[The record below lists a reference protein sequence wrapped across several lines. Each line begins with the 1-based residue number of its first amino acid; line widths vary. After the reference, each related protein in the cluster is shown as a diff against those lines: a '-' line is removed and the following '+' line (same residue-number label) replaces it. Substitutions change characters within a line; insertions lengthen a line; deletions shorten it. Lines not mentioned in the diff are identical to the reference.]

1 MALPPLDKSQQVA
14 ETSARKRAL
23 ANNSLP
29 TSLEDFV
36 TLNPN
41 ATSEDIQQ
49 YQNLAGIQQ
58 FNKNAIAGATQKLNN
73 LRDTRTVGEIAGDGL
88 NTFMQ
93 GGVALAETLYGLGEY
108 ASKNNFLSAAY
119 NNAQR
124 LRNGEQAD
132 TLPTLDEV
140 TGGASRFFNQARD
153 YWDAQLQSDNS
164 ARAQANIEQK
174 QQEYRAKVK
183 NPDNSWWQS
192 VKNESGAVA
201 NTVKAYLENP
211 SQILEE
217 SLEEIPQLLLGGGL
231 GRQSVKLLTR
241 GMDKDAAAKYL
252 ASDAGKKAV
261 DRVATS
267 AGVGTAAAS
276 EASANAVQTKAEVLE
291 LSEKDL
297 KEGSP
302 YYNELRASGLNHEE
316 AAMRVS
322 DRAFDVVFGLTI
334 PTAGIASKITGAA
347 KLEGTLFIPKSKL
360 AGAVKKQL
368 SAAVIEGTEEALQGG
383 TGQAIQNLGT
393 KLSAN
398 ENQKITEGIG
408 EAIGQGTVVGAGT
421 GLGVT
426 VLATA
431 PEVLEG
437 TGDLS
442 KAVAKEGNKV
452 ARKVAKTVETAT
464 APTEVKE
471 AIRTKDASKIT
482 DETSENYNP
491 INAVDVLIRP
501 DFIPVQ
507 DTENNETEEDYLVR
521 VKAYADELEKHQR
534 NALKQVVALSQ
545 EDPEAAAEPLK
556 RYKQLAQY
564 STGIV
569 QKIRSGQVDKAFDN
583 LKTEPTDVNAKN
595 EVLGSMADGIFSNIS
610 QEQAEEVLTNP
621 NLTEQERVQVESYIS
636 LKKAEGVL
644 NRGGKAGQVSQ
655 EILKGSKGAIGL
667 NDYTRMVTQD
677 VRNNDVESARTTLK
691 QLNGFVKSQV
701 AKAKQFN
708 EAFRTAVETGEEQ
721 KITVNNREYSIT
733 DKSNNTGFIDRVN
746 EDTTAVV
753 DTYNSLKSLAT
764 AQFTNDTEVTATAQE
779 EVAAPVEVRNENN
792 EVAQTLFEFFTQTSP
807 EDLSDEEI
815 NAFLDDEIELDEDAL
830 TEDQE
835 KLLDTAIEAITTE
848 ATKRNLISDT
858 DPNSGYGLIKSVEKQ
873 AEQLAWEVDLK
884 EKEIEKAKKDLQKGN
899 TTVDALKELEQ
910 EKVQLTQELEQA
922 DTSLKNA
929 KESYPTAARKINE
942 EKRAN
947 NNQGLGKQ
955 FKGTE
960 SKAETD
966 KINENFNKSVSEM
979 SDEELSKGLFRRQK
993 LVEDTSDELSP
1004 RALQNINNEIE
1015 SIKREITSRTSS
1027 TETTT
1032 NEEASTE
1039 TSDTTKETAASDTTE
1054 KPNLKETL
1062 IKEVKGL
1069 SKYEQKAG
1077 DYDTTKIISRILRSI
1092 ISDLDNGVSPQES
1105 LSNNASNLSKEE
1117 RNVLEQVISD
1127 VNNATG
1133 LALSIP
1139 ADAEASSSRTYDTG
1153 SGLEVDEVSFINNKT
1168 DNNRVADLFKANKNT
1183 PFALTEDV
1191 LEAASEVLED
1201 FNVTQDNVN
1210 AMTKFKN
1217 LVMQGIDSIVG
1228 FKPKEYAHL
1237 NYLQLFTS
1245 EGAESYAEGLDE
1257 NFKNALAIA
1266 GLKWVKERG
1275 EESQKRTIDDIA
1287 ALTGMSKEAV
1297 NSNNEVLQHYI
1308 DTGIPSSVVA
1318 DNLGR
1323 YVVKMLKLSPKKNAE
1338 YNAMN
1343 KLERSIG
1350 SALLLG
1356 LAKSGIVEFGEK
1368 KGTYNSLGE
1377 FNAKETFRYVK
1388 LVNNNYGRRA
1398 TQLATQTGDL
1408 IDALSEKDREV
1419 SFPSFEA
1426 PTNEDLPT
1434 TVNKSQQKLS
1444 KAQTKALRK
1453 YSKRAWNID
1462 TDNVTI
1468 FKLLGVDSLKQM
1480 LGYDSSVG
1488 NSNQP
1493 SRVLHARRVAGTR
1506 GRNNQIERSIDNFI
1520 AFLDHL
1526 ENNGQGENQDFY
1538 FDHEFDSNNRMR
1550 MTNKTVNVQGDKLH
1564 RHMIK
1569 MKGWDYTVNDKKS
1582 RDMFKLA
1589 LGQALDVKIDKL
1601 TTHTAIKKVDA
1612 ILNGEGKQGA
1622 IFVDA
1627 VDALTRMLNGRSEL
1641 DGTLDDDRESVLRAV
1656 AEFGEKTHTLAGLIA
1671 ATKYS
1676 PTEAFTSTLPVEI
1689 DGVTNGTALALLQF
1703 APRNVG
1709 AKFNEWLKKVGI
1721 FTNNT
1726 ISYGLARE
1734 SGEVAHDNYETL
1746 SIAIQKSLM
1755 WLARQTTDVAD
1766 ADTNDVIS
1774 LADIKKIRM
1783 IGNILAKSY
1792 GHLAGTDVNDASK
1805 RKLDLFG
1812 IVRDVA
1818 KNPVM
1823 IGNYGAGNNK
1833 IISEFLAEVEDSV
1846 YTNLEKAVSRRS
1858 EDEIALIRADLE
1870 AVLEEKVNL
1879 NINNALRW
1887 QMTPAQLNK
1896 FKASVNATFGHAMEE
1911 ALQSEFEE
1919 IQEVRNRFNHLISAA
1934 NAYYR
1939 NAWDFEYQKAIDEKG
1954 IFTVE
1959 DQRNVEKKL
1968 NKFLPRINHV
1978 QSLEGD
1984 GRATEIQ
1991 LLSNESREN
2000 KRAENRI
2007 EIPLK
2012 GNLNNGSAKLGK
2024 VFNAFADVINYGSL
2038 GAKPT
2043 VNGIQSTDSGIMMQ
2057 ILQDDVEAL
2066 NIYDA
2071 VIVRPIDGE
2080 YAANLLNRATI
2091 ELNKKTS
2098 LYRSAA
2104 SNLKNIID
2112 TYPDEYKK
2120 TLKRYLDEELNPF
2133 RIKNVIPVKL
2143 IQNAVNSTKS
2153 VLADRAKTF
2162 NEIKYTTQY
2171 NFEGGGYSTNVD
2183 EATNE
2188 QRAKEFVEGIKK
2200 LGSSSAHFNNA
2211 QTYQESVETNASILA
2226 FMQNLRNGSQ
2236 VKSSDEHAN
2245 FLNELIGDTF
2255 NSFINPLKVFVAS
2268 TSSENQG
2275 IYDIT
2280 AEEIRLNLNNGARL
2294 SGMEMGADEVLAHE
2308 TVHAITKA
2316 ALETNSSYSRAIREL
2331 WQQARKIVTPD
2342 DLRNAGDSP
2351 AQAQARWD
2359 YIFNNPNKIGKF
2371 SAGLHEFVAFGLTNE
2386 KLRNAL
2392 RDKVSV
2398 NPEEQANNQ
2407 SIFDKL
2413 RNLYAKII
2421 RMFTERLNGVNAVSS
2436 DDKLV
2441 QLVKQLVHTHQRAAQ
2456 FDYQTRFIDR
2466 MEDGVKNGL
2475 VSYVQEP
2482 LLKLLRSDALRKP
2495 VNTPIVGS
2503 AKKIVTGFA
2512 AAADIA
2518 VSGNFSEFK
2527 KVLNNVARRMGATE
2541 NNLGVALMN
2550 EVQGRIDENNKF
2562 YQLAR
2567 EARKTI
2573 DQSRAETAQNIKT
2586 HLRNQFVSNV
2596 TDDEEIALTKFIIKA
2611 DLTTLL
2617 DTYHPEELQDILT
2630 SPTRLGIEIT
2640 RTRNELRQGFGG
2652 QYNFYK
2658 RMAKSLGHMM
2668 ITGKALERHVLLN
2681 AHAISRLVGTSK
2693 TAPSNASDAEVLI
2706 DRLASLEAL
2715 QTLQRTEP
2723 ETTTQFNTIVNREFA
2738 GNSEDNG
2745 VVFSLLTHRD
2755 YKERSL
2761 ENLFAGNPMQM
2772 QKGYVREIYNPNKSF
2787 IVADESQEELL
2798 LKDGYVKQGEVA
2810 IDPQDP
2816 NRTVRHL
2823 YTSDMGTLAPWQ
2835 AGAISLASMKAS
2847 GTNYYNTVNRHNDP
2861 LLTVL
2866 AGANLNQVERVK
2878 QYAADSIY
2886 DDNGTPKEITPLV
2899 PVLDEAGNISGYRYM
2914 MNESTKKLLDRNLRI
2929 TDVLGAMEGNM
2940 KSKVSGQ
2947 EINAKVVDALIE
2959 DYQTNYLRNP
2969 EEYVRIG
2976 LDSDRP
2982 DLVELYKMM
2991 PEDMREKIRN
3001 ATGTPNIFV
3010 KESLVKLLF
3019 GQRKFSIP
3027 HYFKE
3032 KQELR
3037 EATNATTN
3045 MYLEPIYRLLGSPT
3059 AAKVEQVWQELIA
3072 MVKDTI
3078 VIKSFTTLIG
3088 NIGSNNILLWSMG
3101 VPVKD
3106 IAVGQEQAVRY
3117 AEEYQKTSTRLNE
3130 VNREIKVEEQKPT
3143 NANRT
3148 ALITKLKAEK
3158 AKLEDAQA
3166 VNPISGLMEA
3176 GVYQSIIEDVDM
3188 LQDEFSYKSR
3198 LEEWADPFVNR
3209 LPKSAKTIGSYALL
3223 TQDTKLYQFLRRTT
3237 QLSDL
3242 AARFTLHQYNLKKGK
3257 SVEQSIN
3264 EIVDTFIDYDLPT
3277 HSSIEYLNSVGGVF
3291 FTKFFLRIQKVILN
3305 VVRNNPA
3312 RLLGLT
3318 LIEELMGNLSDI
3330 TDSFVLFKD
3339 MMFMFNNPLSALG
3352 GYFDTH
3358 PWLNVMN

>member
-1 MALPPLDKSQQVA
+1 MAQTQDTSFNPLGVQPTQVA
-14 ETSARKRAL
+14 TRVQEAIQRKAPVTINNGTSVPTVALMSKEERVAHKAAETQARLNNGNPQTLEQLRAIRPNVTPEEEQQFL
-23 ANNSLP
+23 AFKEQEKFLSNPENLNNVEAPNAYTLAELTGDVANNLAQGIINTAQGAYGLGNFLSQNN
-29 TSLEDFV
+29 FV
-36 TLNPN
+36 TAAQEALSTDEENKKREAN
-41 ATSEDIQQ
+41 SLDSALEFSAKFARARNYWKGLLESDNTKKTNEDIQRSMESYGKRIDAEIVERVKQ
-49 YQNLAGIQQ
+49 GYPEWVEEAIGISKKAG
-58 FNKNAIAGATQKLNN
+58 NAAKEYANNPSAIFHETMQELPELIAGGAIGKASTKMLVQGVDDKVAKRFLNSKRGKQAQERVAT
-73 LRDTRTVGEIAGDGL
+73 TAGVASASVSEASSNALEAKAVVL
-88 NTFMQ
+88 NTSEQ
-93 GGVALAETLYGLGEY
+93 ELAENSPLYNEYRAAGLDH
-108 ASKNNFLSAAY
+108 
-119 NNAQR
+119 
-124 LRNGEQAD
+124 EQAAMKVSD
-132 TLPTLDEV
+132 EIFNVIFALTLPT
-140 TGGASRFFNQARD
+140 A
-153 YWDAQLQSDNS
+153 
-164 ARAQANIEQK
+164 
-174 QQEYRAKVK
+174 
-183 NPDNSWWQS
+183 
-192 VKNESGAVA
+192 
-201 NTVKAYLENP
+201 
-211 SQILEE
+211 
-217 SLEEIPQLLLGGGL
+217 
-231 GRQSVKLLTR
+231 
-241 GMDKDAAAKYL
+241 
-252 ASDAGKKAV
+252 
-261 DRVATS
+261 
-267 AGVGTAAAS
+267 
-276 EASANAVQTKAEVLE
+276 
-291 LSEKDL
+291 
-297 KEGSP
+297 
-302 YYNELRASGLNHEE
+302 
-316 AAMRVS
+316 
-322 DRAFDVVFGLTI
+322 GLT
-334 PTAGIASKITGAA
+334 AKATGAA
-347 KLEGTLFIPKSKL
+347 KLEGNLFTPKSDFGEAISKTV
-360 AGAVKKQL
+360 GAFAQEGVEEAIQ
-368 SAAVIEGTEEALQGG
+368 SGSGQVIENYAVRETSDK
-383 TGQAIQNLGT
+383 TR
-393 KLSAN
+393 KLD
-398 ENQKITEGIG
+398 ENVG
-408 EAIGQGTVVGAGT
+408 EAIGQGAAVGAGVGLTIT
-421 GLGVT
+421 GV
-426 VLATA
+426 ATA
-431 PEVLEG
+431 PQIAVGTVEGLVKGTSEV
-437 TGDLS
+437 S
-442 KAVAKEGNKV
+442 QAVYKEGSKV

-471 AIRTKDASKIT
+471 AIRAKDASKVT

-491 INAVDVLIRP
+491 INAVDALIRP

-569 QKIRSGQVDKAFDN
+569 QKIRSGEVDKAFDN

-610 QEQAEEVLTNP
+610 QEQAEEVLANP
-621 NLTEQERVQVESYIS
+621 NLTEKERVQVESYIA

-764 AQFTNDTEVTATAQE
+764 AQFTNDTQVTATAQE
-779 EVAAPVEVRNENN
+779 EVVAPVEVRNEENTATETAEKTSSETVTRPETAN
-792 EVAQTLFEFFTQTSP
+792 DTNLAIAQ
-807 EDLSDEEI
+807 EI
-815 NAFLDDEIELDEDAL
+815 LKFQSQIR
-830 TEDQE
+830 
-835 KLLDTAIEAITTE
+835 AIENTISSMGGDSTERQQNALSNYDSAIQRNK
-848 ATKRNLISDT
+848 KR
-858 DPNSGYGLIKSVEKQ
+858 
-873 AEQLAWEVDLK
+873 
-884 EKEIEKAKKDLQKGN
+884 
-899 TTVDALKELEQ
+899 
-910 EKVQLTQELEQA
+910 LEQA
-922 DTSLKNA
+922 GTSFEELKA
-929 KESYPTAARKINE
+929 SARKANE
-942 EKRAN
+942 AVNVEEDLAKVFDSSDN
-947 NNQGLGKQ
+947 STKFQGAYDAEGNRIDTRNVSLEALQ
-955 FKGTE
+955 DAATYIVYTKG
-960 SKAETD
+960 
-966 KINENFNKSVSEM
+966 
-979 SDEELSKGLFRRQK
+979 SKGQNSILVNSKDMSVLKRKKGGFDGIRGYIPETQK
-993 LVEDTSDELSP
+993 AVDENVQP
-1004 RALQNINNEIE
+1004 NQ
-1015 SIKREITSRTSS
+1015 
-1027 TETTT
+1027 TETT
-1032 NEEASTE
+1032 
-1039 TSDTTKETAASDTTE
+1039 ASDTTE

-1062 IKEVKGL
+1062 IKEIKGL
-1069 SKYEQKAG
+1069 GKYEQKVG
-1077 DYDTTKIISRILRSI
+1077 DYDTTKILSRILRSI

-1468 FKLLGVDSLKQM
+1468 FKLLGIDGLKQM

-1506 GRNNQIERSIDNFI
+1506 GRNNQIERSIDNFV

-1569 MKGWDYTVNDKKS
+1569 MKGWDYTVDDKKS

-1755 WLARQTTDVAD
+1755 WLARQTTDVTD
-1766 ADTNDVIS
+1766 PETNDVIS
-1774 LADIKKIRM
+1774 LTDIKKIRM

-1870 AVLEEKVNL
+1870 AVLEEKINL

-1896 FKASVNATFGHAMEE
+1896 FKASINATFGHAMED

-1919 IQEVRNRFNHLISAA
+1919 IQEVRNRFNHLVSAA

-1939 NAWDFEYQKAIDEKG
+1939 NAWDFEYRKAINEKG

-1959 DQRNVEKKL
+1959 DKRNVEKKL

-1984 GRATEIQ
+1984 GKATEIQ
-1991 LLSNESREN
+1991 LLSNETRGN
-2000 KRAENRI
+2000 KNIENRI

-2012 GNLNNGSAKLGK
+2012 GKLNSDSVKLGK
-2024 VFNAFADVINYGSL
+2024 TFNAFADVINYDSL

-2120 TLKRYLDEELNPF
+2120 TLKRYLNEELNPF
-2133 RIKNVIPVKL
+2133 KIKNVIPVKL

-2162 NEIKYTTQY
+2162 SEIKYTTHY

-2183 EATNE
+2183 ETTNE

-2200 LGSSSAHFNNA
+2200 LGSSSAHFNNN
-2211 QTYQESVETNASILA
+2211 QSYQEFNEDNASILA

-2245 FLNELIGDTF
+2245 FLDELMGNTF
-2255 NSFINPLKVFVAS
+2255 NSFITPLKIFVAS
-2268 TSSENQG
+2268 TSAENQG

-2398 NPEEQANNQ
+2398 NPEEQASNQ

-2421 RMFTERLNGVNAVSS
+2421 RMFTERLTGVNAVSS

-2441 QLVKQLVHTHQRAAQ
+2441 QLVKQLVRTHQQAEQ
-2456 FDYQTRFIDR
+2456 FTYQTRFIDR

-2495 VNTPIVGS
+2495 VNTPIVGN

-2512 AAADIA
+2512 AAADIT

-2586 HLRNQFVSNV
+2586 HLRNQFVSSV

-2630 SPTRLGIEIT
+2630 SPTRLGREIT
-2640 RTRNELRQGFGG
+2640 RTRNELRQGFSG

-2723 ETTTQFNTIVNREFA
+2723 ETTTQFNAIVNREFA

-2861 LLTVL
+2861 LLTIL

-3158 AKLEDAQA
+3158 VKLEDAQA

-3242 AARFTLHQYNLKKGK
+3242 AARFTLHQHNLKKGK

-3277 HSSIEYLNSVGGVF
+3277 HSSIEYLNSVGGIF

-3305 VVRNNPA
+3305 TVKNNPA

-3358 PWLNVMN
+3358 PWLNVLN